1 MQYLIS
7 PHGQYVGT
15 LSGTVTEI
23 IDQVPPGHSTTV
35 LPPPRPTDYWNG
47 TEWVAIGVAPS
58 PNHKYDYETKQ
69 WKDFR
74 TLEEAKQQKWDAI
87 KLQRNKL
94 EFGGFIYLGKKF
106 DSDQISQV
114 RIIAAVMLAQ
124 PITWTLADDSA
135 IDLDKDQLIGLGNSL
150 ANHVNSTHARGRLA
164 RQLIELAQTHEE
176 VEAVL
181 L

>member
-7 PHGQYVGT
+7 PYGQYKGVLTGSLDEI
-15 LSGTVTEI
+15 LSQI
-23 IDQVPPGHSTTV
+23 PADHSTTMF
-35 LPPPRPTDYWNG
+35 PPPRTTDYWNG
-47 TEWVAIGVAPS
+47 TEWVSIGTAPT
-58 PNHKYDYETKQ
+58 PNHKFDYATKQ

-74 TLEEAKQQKWDAI
+74 TLEEAKKQKWEAI

-94 EFGGFIYLGKKF
+94 EFGGFMYLGKKF

-114 RIIAAVMLAQ
+114 RILAAVMLAQ
-124 PITWTLADDSA
+124 PITWTLADDTS
-135 IDLDKDQLIGLGNSL
+135 IELDEDQLIGLGNSL
-150 ANHVNSTHARGRLA
+150 ANHVKNSHARGRIA
-164 RQLIELAQTHEE
+164 RQLIEQAQTHEE